1 MKFLAPLRL
10 SFAARDQLT
19 RHNGT
24 NPLDGTRTIPQH
36 LANGKTY
43 YGWWI
48 VFAAFLNLFLVV
60 GVIFYG
66 FPAFYP
72 YFVQDLHFTRAQLT
86 QGFLLGFLFAGLPFG
101 IIAGALIDRVG
112 ARAVILGGVALVSGS
127 LILMSRVT
135 QFWQFELL
143 CIVEVIGYVFAG
155 PLSNQVLV
163 AKWFERR
170 RGQAMGYAY
179 LGLGLGGVAAPL
191 LVNYLARTLGW
202 RPALE
207 IIGAAIALVLVPTGL
222 WITRSTPADRGIDPK
237 QFGESLAREQ
247 SPHSPPPASAG
258 VAQAVRT
265 APFWL
270 ILLGSTLAIG
280 AIGAVIQHFIL
291 FLKDSGYS
299 ATVASRYLSI
309 LLTASLGGRVVVG
322 YIADRFSKSFIM
334 AIFYFLIGASV
345 LLLGSPTIHRRHLG
359 VRRHLRIFDGCRLHA
374 DPARG
379 FRKFRHRLAR
389 QNSRPD
395 HHGLF
400 DRSVGRPMVRRQT
413 LRRPSQL
420 RPGVDAHR
428 DIRNDRRSRLRHLSS
443 SRRRL
448 RSSSMR
454 SAARSAAHHRILSN
468 FQNSEAP
475 PTSPT

>member
-1 MKFLAPLRL
+1 MTHSPAITEP
-10 SFAARDQLT
+10 ARSAEPPPSSP
-19 RHNGT
+19 T
-24 NPLDGTRTIPQH
+24 NAHG
-36 LANGKTY
+36 GTY

-48 VFAAFLNLFLVV
+48 VLAAFLNLFLVV
-60 GVIFYG
+60 GIIFYG

-112 ARAVILGGVALVSGS
+112 AKAVILAGVALVSGS
-127 LILMSRVT
+127 LILMSRIT
-135 QFWQFELL
+135 EFWQFELL

-155 PLSNQVLV
+155 PIANQVLV
-163 AKWFERR
+163 ARWFERR

-191 LVNYLARTLGW
+191 LVNHLARTVGW

-222 WITRSTPADRGIDPK
+222 WITRSNPADRWIDPRN
-237 QFGESLAREQ
+237 FGEVPAASKTSTPKLP
-247 SPHSPPPASAG
+247 SASAG
-258 VAQAVRT
+258 VAKAIRT

-299 ATVASRYLSI
+299 ATVAAHYLSI
-309 LLTASLGGRVVVG
+309 LLTASLAGRVVVG

-345 LLLGSPTIHRRHLG
+345 LFLAHPQSTLAIWAFASVFGFAMGADYMLIPLVVSENFGTASLGKILALIITGYSVGQWAGPWFVGKLFDSRHNYDLAWTLIAIFAMIGAGAIYLTYLGSRR
-359 VRRHLRIFDGCRLHA
+359 
-374 DPARG
+374 
-379 FRKFRHRLAR
+379 
-389 QNSRPD
+389 
-395 HHGLF
+395 
-400 DRSVGRPMVRRQT
+400 T
-413 LRRPSQL
+413 L
-420 RPGVDAHR
+420 
-428 DIRNDRRSRLRHLSS
+428 S
-443 SRRRL
+443 SRR
-448 RSSSMR
+448 
-454 SAARSAAHHRILSN
+454 
-468 FQNSEAP
+468 
-475 PTSPT
+475 

>member
-1 MKFLAPLRL
+1 VTNSSAPSEPRAIGT
-10 SFAARDQLT
+10 S
-19 RHNGT
+19 NST
-24 NPLDGTRTIPQH
+24 NPATGES
-36 LANGKTY
+36 Y

-48 VFAAFLNLFLVV
+48 VLAAFLNLFLVV
-60 GVIFYG
+60 GIIFYG

-72 YFVQDLHFTRAQLT
+72 YFIQDLHFSRAQLT

-112 ARAVILGGVALVSGS
+112 ARAVILAGVALVAGS
-127 LILMSRVT
+127 LILMSRIT
-135 QFWQFELL
+135 AFWQFELL

-155 PLSNQVLV
+155 PIANQVLV
-163 AKWFERR
+163 ARWFERR
-170 RGQAMGYAY
+170 RGRAMGYAY
-179 LGLGLGGVAAPL
+179 LGLGLGGVVAPI

-207 IIGAAIALVLVPTGL
+207 LIGAAIAVVLVPTGL
-222 WITRSTPADRGIDPK
+222 WITHSNPADRGIDPK
-237 QFGESLAREQ
+237 RFGESSAESK
-247 SPHSPPPASAG
+247 SPMPTATAVPSG
-258 VAQAVRT
+258 VAHAVRT

-345 LLLGSPTIHRRHLG
+345 LLLAYPQSITAVWAFAAIFGFSMGADYMLIPLVVSENFGTASLG
-359 VRRHLRIFDGCRLHA
+359 KI
-374 DPARG
+374 
-379 FRKFRHRLAR
+379 LALIIM
-389 QNSRPD
+389 
-395 HHGLF
+395 GY
-400 DRSVGRPMVRRQT
+400 SVGQWAGPWFVGRMFDTHHNYDLAWKLVAVFAMIG
-413 LRRPSQL
+413 
-420 RPGVDAHR
+420 GVAIWLVH
-428 DIRNDRRSRLRHLSS
+428 NLTRRSR
-443 SRRRL
+443 
-448 RSSSMR
+448 
-454 SAARSAAHHRILSN
+454 SAGN
-468 FQNSEAP
+468 
-475 PTSPT
+475 